1 MKDLLTTG
9 LALVGAYALLD
20 RLGVVGGPR
29 CPEAT
34 QSIGVNTRN
43 RQIAIDLFL
52 YGPLNPALPSTGYW
66 RRLAAV
72 WSRNQEPTPEAIQE
86 AKSAR
91 CGNCGVFDVSPG
103 MRRCLPP
110 IDTADD
116 YDTFAVESDSVL
128 GYCWAH
134 HFKCASTRTCKTWVA
149 GGPIK
154 TDARSPLRQLLRRG
168 VGG

>member
-1 MKDLLTTG
+1 MAKAYLLTTG
-9 LALVGAYALLD
+9 LALVGAYAVLD
-20 RLGVVGGPR
+20 RLGIVGGPR
-29 CPEAT
+29 CPEAARN
-34 QSIGVNTRN
+34 IGANTRN
-43 RQIAIDLFL
+43 RQIAIDNFL
-52 YGPLNPALPSTGYW
+52 YGPLNPAQPSESYW
-66 RRLAAV
+66 RKLASV
-72 WSRNQEPTPEAIQE
+72 WSRGSRVTDVEIRE

-116 YDTFAVESDSVL
+116 YDRFAVETDAVL

-149 GGPIK
+149 GGPIRS
-154 TDARSPLRQLLRRG
+154 DARSPLGRG
-168 VGG
+168 A

>member
-9 LALVGAYALLD
+9 LAFVGAYAVLN
-20 RLGVVGGPR
+20 RLGVVGGSR

-34 QSIGVNTRN
+34 RNIGVNTRN
-43 RQIAIDLFL
+43 RQIAIDRFM
-52 YGPLNPALPSTGYW
+52 YGPLNPALPSENYW
-66 RRLAAV
+66 RKLASV
-72 WSRNQEPTPEAIQE
+72 WSRGSRVTDVEIREAQ
-86 AKSAR
+86 SAR

-103 MRRCLPP
+103 MQKCLPP

-116 YDTFAVESDSVL
+116 YDSFAVQSDAVL

-134 HFKCASTRTCKTWVA
+134 HFKCASTRTCKTWVS

-154 TDARSPLRQLLRRG
+154 LDARSPLRKG
-168 VGG
+168 A